1 MKVTDVIG
9 KREKRLLSLEIVPPS
24 RGFSLD
30 DALRHTEQ
38 LMTFHPDFI
47 NVTAHQPYVALE
59 ERDGEVVKLQKSKK
73 CGTVGVC
80 SALKHRFGV
89 EAIPHVI
96 CGGDSLFEIEDK
108 LIDLSY
114 LGFDNLFIVRGDPL
128 PGQRSF
134 TPPREGHE
142 YASELVRQA
151 QNLNEGLYTSIR
163 EKGVPTDFCIGVAGY
178 PEKHYESLNK
188 ESDMEHLVEKIR
200 AGAHFIITQM
210 LFSAEVYTA
219 FVEELH
225 NRGLRIPVVPG
236 IKPVTRLKSLKKI
249 PGTFHIDVPQSL
261 VRALDQARTPEEE
274 AKAGTEYMARL
285 VRDLLEAGAP
295 GIHIFTM
302 GSGKNTQHL
311 LETVLGQ
318 GGI

>member
-1 MKVTDVIG
+1 MKVTEAIQ
-9 KREKRLLSLEIVPPS
+9 KKEKKLLSLEIVPPS

-30 DALRHTEQ
+30 EALRHTEQ
-38 LMTFHPDFI
+38 LMAFHPDFI

-59 ERDGEVVKLQKSKK
+59 EKDGEIVKLQKSKK

-80 SALKHRFGV
+80 SALKTRLGV

-108 LIDLSY
+108 LIDLNY

-128 PGQRSF
+128 PGQRTF
-134 TPPREGHE
+134 IPPGEGHE
-142 YASELVRQA
+142 YASGLVRQA
-151 QNLNEGLYTSIR
+151 RNLNEGLYSSIR

-188 ESDMEHLVEKIR
+188 ESDLNHLAEKIE

-210 LFSAEVYTA
+210 LFSAQVYTA
-219 FVEELH
+219 FVSDLH
-225 NRGLRIPVVPG
+225 KRGLEIPVIPG
-236 IKPVTRLKSLKKI
+236 IKPVTRLQSLKKI
-249 PGTFHIDVPQSL
+249 PGTFHIDIPQPLVTSL
-261 VRALDQARTPEEE
+261 EEARTPAEE
-274 AKAGTEYMARL
+274 AKAGTGYMARL
-285 VRDLLEAGAP
+285 INDLLEAGAP

-302 GSGKNTQHL
+302 GSGKNTQRL
-311 LETVLGQ
+311 LETALGH

>member
-38 LMTFHPDFI
+38 LMSFHPDFI

-225 NRGLRIPVVPG
+225 KRGLRIPVIPG

-249 PGTFHIDVPQSL
+249 PGTFHIDIPQSL
-261 VRALDQARTPEEE
+261 ARALDQARTPDEE
-274 AKAGTEYMARL
+274 AQAGTRYMARL
-285 VRDLLEAGAP
+285 VRDLLDAGAP
-295 GIHIFTM
+295 GVHIFTM
-302 GSGKNTQHL
+302 GSGKNTQRL